1 MIVLLEGIKG
11 AGKTTI
17 AKALM
22 EKLDAAGRI
31 YSYIKNRNVGSTDQ
45 NISEGLRVLKSLE
58 GANPERVIILDRFY
72 AVTERAYGVKNLSD
86 TQRAELI
93 VMHNALVA
101 QNTVLNVYLMVDTE
115 SAQNRMGAE
124 AQSDSLLLEVRA
136 NLPAINHEYG
146 KLFKHHLA
154 GDILRI
160 DTDRY
165 DVQQATHKI
174 WEMITK

>member
-72 AVTERAYGVKNLSD
+72 AVTERAYGFKNITEDQKRDLIIMYNTLTAQHAVLSVYLTADTETALRRMDKSVQSDILLAEVESNLS
-86 TQRAELI
+86 
-93 VMHNALVA
+93 
-101 QNTVLNVYLMVDTE
+101 
-115 SAQNRMGAE
+115 
-124 AQSDSLLLEVRA
+124 
-136 NLPAINHEYG
+136 AISREYA
-146 KLFKHHLA
+146 KLFKHHL
-154 GDILRI
+154 GGSILRI

-165 DVQQATHKI
+165 DAQQVTYKI
-174 WEMITK
+174 WEMITA